1 MIGTIMKALMAA
13 VLLAAVSAAE
23 PPGRLLVRI
32 APGFEVFVDGVSA
45 GLSSAEEGGKLV
57 KDLAAGKHRVLVRSA
72 DGREASFDASIVP
85 GGTSDITIS
94 PLGLR
99 KKVAPSSDDETASL
113 RFISI
118 PDDCTV
124 QFRGTR
130 IQKSGAAALAIDS
143 IPSGVYALTAAHG
156 SGTLR
161 TDVNL
166 PKGMIVTVQADFASR
181 SILTVDTHRR
191 PHQLRV
197 AEANDAL
204 TALAIPPHWKT
215 AIRGTLPSGAPIV
228 NASIVEGNGVKVAVR
243 VPTTDVGYSLIG
255 SLVASTAF
263 SKITAADAP
272 RRERI
277 GWVVDFT
284 FYFAPGR

>member
-1 MIGTIMKALMAA
+1 MKTLIAA
-13 VLLAAVSAAE
+13 ALLAAVSAAG

-32 APGFEVFVDGVSA
+32 APGFEIFVDGVSA
-45 GLSSAEEGGKLV
+45 GLSSADEGGKLV
-57 KDLAAGKHRVLVRSA
+57 KDLAAGKHHILVRSA
-72 DGREASFDASIVP
+72 DGREASFDVSIVP
-85 GGTSDITIS
+85 GGTSDVGIS

-99 KKVAPSSDDETASL
+99 KKVTTSSDDETASL

-118 PDDCTV
+118 PGDCTV
-124 QFRGTR
+124 HFRGTS
-130 IQKSGAAALAIDS
+130 IEKSGASALAIDS
-143 IPSGVYALTAAHG
+143 IASGVYALTASRG

-161 TDVNL
+161 TDVDL
-166 PKGMIVTVQADFASR
+166 PKGMIVTVQADFASG
-181 SILTVDTHRR
+181 SIRTIDTRRR

-197 AEANDAL
+197 TEANDAL
-204 TALAIPPHWKT
+204 TALAIPPQWKT
-215 AIRGTLPSGAPIV
+215 AIRGTLPAGAPIV

-243 VPTTDVGYSLIG
+243 VPTTDVGYSLIR

-277 GWVVDFT
+277 GWVVDFI

>member
-1 MIGTIMKALMAA
+1 MSSTIMKTLMAA

-23 PPGRLLVRI
+23 PPGRLFVRI
-32 APGFEVFVDGVSA
+32 APGFEIFVDGVSA

-57 KDLAAGKHRVLVRSA
+57 KDLAAGKHHILVRSA

-85 GGTSDITIS
+85 GGTSNVAIS

-99 KKVAPSSDDETASL
+99 KKVTTSSDDETASL

-124 QFRGTR
+124 HFRGNT
-130 IQKSGAAALAIDS
+130 IEKSGAAPLAIDS
-143 IPSGVYALTAAHG
+143 IASGVYALTASRG

-161 TDVNL
+161 TDVDL
-166 PKGMIVTVQADFASR
+166 PKGMIVTVQADFASG
-181 SILTVDTHRR
+181 SIRTIDTRRR

-197 AEANDAL
+197 TEANDAL
-204 TALAIPPHWKT
+204 TSLAIPPQWKT
-215 AIRGTLPSGAPIV
+215 AIRGTLPAGAPIV

-243 VPTTDVGYSLIG
+243 VPTSDVGHSLIR
-255 SLVASTAF
+255 SLAASTAF

-272 RRERI
+272 RRERV
-277 GWVVDFT
+277 GWVVDFI
-284 FYFAPGR
+284 FYFASGR